1 MDYSIDEMETDLMRH
16 VERLRAMRKAKG
28 ADYSGDADT
37 FKNFREWGSK
47 GVLVRIGDKVN
58 RMNSLFRRDAMV
70 LDEKLEDTVDD
81 LINYALYLRILLDQ
95 EKPVD

>member
-1 MDYSIDEMETDLMRH
+1 MDYSIEEMESDLMTH
-16 VERLRAMRKAKG
+16 VNRLRTMRKAKG
-28 ADYSGDADT
+28 ADYSGDIDT

-58 RMNSLFRRDAMV
+58 RMNSLFKRDAQV

-81 LINYALYLRILLDQ
+81 LINYALYLRILLEQ
-95 EKPVD
+95 EKPHD